1 MKKLQN
7 NKKPHSYV
15 INAIAAFIL
24 RRRLTV
30 IISIAVLTIFMLWK
44 AFGVSI
50 AYDNQKLVP
59 QDDEDFI
66 RYEKF
71 LAEFGEDGNKLIVG
85 FSQQDFFTK
94 KALNDFIETTNE
106 IKSIEGVSGIIG
118 IPAAVN
124 IIKDDSAA
132 KFRLER
138 ILRDSILSD
147 KEALNAQENL
157 NKLPFYKDLVYLPEK
172 DIVISAIVI
181 EKRFL
186 DNIKRIEIINKINA
200 ALDAYGARN
209 NVEMHY
215 SGLPYVR
222 HIYSTL
228 VRDELKLFII
238 LAAIVTAFLLLL
250 FFKAAPNIIIP
261 LIMVVVSVIWSL
273 GWISILGYKMSIVS
287 ALIPPLMIVIGVPN
301 CIYFINRY
309 HEELKVAE
317 NKLLALLRVM
327 NKVGSATLLT
337 NLTTAIGF
345 GVFALTKT
353 EMLRQFGLVTFL
365 SIMCIFLL
373 TMTIVPIVF
382 SFLPRPKV
390 KHTKHLD
397 NKYVKWSV
405 NAIHYTVFNHPRRI
419 FFFTFVLV
427 VFALWGG
434 TKLKSL
440 VYMVD
445 DIPKK
450 QKVYQ
455 DLLFFQEHLTG
466 VMPFEIVINTHE
478 QDGIKDPKTLN
489 RIRLLQKK
497 LSSREEL
504 SKGLS
509 IVNAISFANQ
519 AYNNGDPKYYRL
531 PNKDIDYA
539 NISDYLASEND
550 SNSTAIFSTMVNA
563 DFSKARI
570 SFQMKDIGSIK
581 MSKLLKEI
589 APNRQK
595 AGDQTIITEI
605 FPNSE
610 YDTYVTGTSMIF
622 LKGNDYLVSS
632 LIQSMLLAFTLIAI
646 IMGALFT
653 SWKMV
658 FISLVPNIIPMLL
671 TIGFMGHFGVP
682 LKPSTILVFSI
693 AFGIAVDDTIHF
705 LAKFRYMLKRSN
717 DPVIKVTSD
726 CLKEMGQ
733 SMIYTSVVLFFGFI
747 IFAFSNFQGTVAL
760 GLLTGLTLLVAMFS
774 NLFVLPAMI
783 IAFEKGLNPRK
794 ELSDAVIRLNME
806 EEVVEE
812 EK

>member
-1 MKKLQN
+1 MSNKKN
-7 NKKPHSYV
+7 NKPHSYV
-15 INAIAAFIL
+15 LNAFATFIL
-24 RRRLTV
+24 RRRIPV
-30 IISIAVLTIFMLWK
+30 IISLGVLTLFMLWN
-44 AFGVSI
+44 AVGVSI

-59 QDDEDFI
+59 KDDEDFI

-71 LAEFGEDGNKLIVG
+71 LKEFGEDGNKLIVG
-85 FSQQDFFTK
+85 FQQGDFFTK
-94 KALNDFIETTNE
+94 KSLNSFIETTNK
-106 IKSIEGVSGIIG
+106 IKQIEGVSGVIG
-118 IPAAVN
+118 VPNAVN

-132 KFRLER
+132 QFRLQQV
-138 ILRDSILSD
+138 LRDSVFSEQ
-147 KEALNAQENL
+147 EALDAKAQLDN
-157 NKLPFYKDLVYLPEK
+157 LPFYKNFIYLPEE
-172 DIVISAIVI
+172 DIIISAVVI
-181 EKRFL
+181 EKKFL
-186 DNIKRIEIINKINA
+186 DNIKRIEIINQIKS
-200 ALDAYGARN
+200 LYDSYGEQAK
-209 NVEMHY
+209 VEMHY

-228 VRDELKLFII
+228 VRDELKLFVI
-238 LAAIVTAFLLLL
+238 LAAMVTALLLLL
-250 FFKAAPNIIIP
+250 FFRTAPNILVP
-261 LIMVVVSVIWSL
+261 LLMVVVSVIWSM
-273 GWISILGYKMSIVS
+273 GWMAIFGYKMSIVS

-301 CIYFINRY
+301 CIYFINRF
-309 HEELKVAE
+309 HEELKVTE
-317 NKLLALLRVM
+317 NKIFALTRAI
-327 NKVGSATLLT
+327 NKVGSATMLT

-353 EMLRQFGLVTFL
+353 EMLKQFGLVTFL
-365 SIMCIFLL
+365 SIMCVFLL
-373 TMTIVPIVF
+373 TITIVPIIF
-382 SFLPRPKV
+382 SFLPKPKL

-397 NKYVKWSV
+397 NKYVRWSV
-405 NAIHYTVFNHPRRI
+405 NSIHHIVFNHPRRI

-427 VFALWGG
+427 IFAVWGSF
-434 TKLKSL
+434 KLKSL

-445 DIPKK
+445 DIPKG

-466 VMPFEIVINTHE
+466 VMPFEVVVDTNE
-478 QDGIKDPKTLN
+478 PDGIKDPKTLN

-497 LSSREEL
+497 LGSRPEL

-509 IVNAISFANQ
+509 IVNALSFANQ
-519 AYNNGDPKYYRL
+519 AYNDGNPKYYRL
-531 PNKDIDYA
+531 PVQDIDYA
-539 NISDYLASEND
+539 SISDYLGNEKD
-550 SNSTAIFSTMVNA
+550 SNATNLFSSMVNK
-563 DFSKARI
+563 DFSRARI

-581 MSKLLKEI
+581 MNKLLNEI

-595 AGDQTIITEI
+595 NGEQSIITEI

-705 LAKFRYMLKRSN
+705 LAKFRYMLKRST

-726 CLKEMGQ
+726 CLREMGQ

-783 IAFEKGLNPRK
+783 IAFENGLNPRK
-794 ELSDAVIRLNME
+794 ELSDAVIKLNME
-806 EEVVEE
+806 ED
-812 EK
+812 KLGK